1 MIVEQHDSKSK
12 PARKPRGRKQNKVE
26 DCAPLTAK
34 TDSLTSTTEDPVV
47 VPDNVDV
54 KLNKKSEV
62 ARQSASQDGVSG
74 RPTRARRKPKK
85 LMDDETPSTSKP
97 DIRDK
102 MPSTS
107 KTTEA
112 CNETSK
118 QLLNGKEIN
127 DEAQQTEA
135 EQTLPDKI
143 STSKNVKSAAKTKR
157 DKSKC
162 EDPSSSDSTVPAGID
177 QGERDV
183 GSKSQ
188 NDSIES
194 AGVVRSKHWRC
205 GPAKALSTESTVI
218 PDNIAANVS
227 TEAAG
232 LEGPISHATDENES
246 AQRPTRSTR
255 GKKNPKNAKKTTS
268 INKDDDVETD
278 VKLGPGTSKTPDD
291 PQTSTVNGSFLNEEE
306 LVDNEVSAPVEAE
319 IFTKPKRATRGKK
332 TPALLTVDNDTE
344 AKARSG
350 GANPVK
356 SSDVSTSDEEG
367 TNADNINYQNSM
379 THSDNGS
386 MSAHVKTEND
396 TVDSKHVGTSV
407 TRGRRGRLVKTKA
420 LVSAGEELAST
431 DDSPANATS
440 SSQELPD
447 ENKASTS
454 KTISGHKTKVVNE
467 KPALSASRG
476 RRGRAANKLNK
487 AASASDA
494 VSAAVPECTLLSIPM
509 RTRSNSSAS
518 ERSTSSRTT
527 RSTRNNNTSQEVDSV
542 NKPGRGR
549 NRNNKQTPTN
559 KVDPLCDNTVPGQD
573 SRSTRSK
580 HSSTQDPSMDTETAG
595 EAKAVR
601 GRSTRSNKTSKSAD
615 ITSEADLSE
624 PVQEATAQTNRRKRQ
639 THTAEPDNVKHET
652 ASPSKKAKASSS
664 KEMVDPAIQVENQ
677 EVSSARPSR
686 SNKRIAATE
695 NSTDSKP
702 SLNKISKTESKA
714 NVENNN
720 TDDNQSRV
728 KVEPLAS
735 KPAGKRGR
743 PKTGQSQ
750 EASVSKP
757 ESSPL
762 KSEDAPAS
770 RSSRRRAVT
779 EPASVNS
786 KPADTENNLLPTAS
800 RASKRGP
807 VASKPEI
814 SDSKQNKSDDNM
826 LGNKTV
832 HTRKTS
838 KRGTKQITDN
848 TDNDIEEPPPV
859 KSARTTRQMKL
870 EEFSSI
876 SQYKEVVD
884 HPSTSK
890 TTVAAKRG
898 GTRKGKSKSA
908 APADDVSEP
917 ATSQLDSTKS
927 VRSIASQ
934 SSVGKF
940 NIQSTFTCIPC

>member
-1 MIVEQHDSKSK
+1 M
-12 PARKPRGRKQNKVE
+12 
-26 DCAPLTAK
+26 K
-34 TDSLTSTTEDPVV
+34 TYSLTSTTVDPVV
-47 VPDNVDV
+47 VPENVDV
-54 KLNKKSEV
+54 KLNKKSVV

-107 KTTEA
+107 ETTEA
-112 CNETSK
+112 CNETST
-118 QLLNGKEIN
+118 QLLNDKEIN
-127 DEAQQTEA
+127 EEAQQTEA
-135 EQTLPDKI
+135 ERTLPDKI
-143 STSKNVKSAAKTKR
+143 PTSKNVKSAAKTKQ

-162 EDPSSSDSTVPAGID
+162 EDPSSSDSTVSAGID

-183 GSKSQ
+183 GSSKSQ

-194 AGVVRSKHWRC
+194 AGVVRSIRSRR
-205 GPAKALSTESTVI
+205 GPAKALATESTVL
-218 PDNIAANVS
+218 PDSIAANVS

-232 LEGPISHATDENES
+232 LEGPISHATDEQES

-255 GKKNPKNAKKTTS
+255 GKKNPNNAKKATS

-291 PQTSTVNGSFLNEEE
+291 RSTSKVNGSFLNEEE

-350 GANPVK
+350 GANPPK
-356 SSDVSTSDEEG
+356 NSDVSTSDEEG
-367 TNADNINYQNSM
+367 TNADKITNQNSL
-379 THSDNGS
+379 THSDNAR
-386 MSAHVKTEND
+386 MSVHSKTEND
-396 TVDSKHVGTSV
+396 TVDSKH
-407 TRGRRGRLVKTKA
+407 RGRRGRLVKTKA

-431 DDSPANATS
+431 DGSPANATS

-454 KTISGHKTKVVNE
+454 KTISGHKTKIVNE
-467 KPALSASRG
+467 KPAISASRG
-476 RRGRAANKLNK
+476 RRGRAATKLNK

-527 RSTRNNNTSQEVDSV
+527 RPTRNNNTSQEVDSV

-580 HSSTQDPSMDTETAG
+580 HSSLRESSVDIAIEG

-615 ITSEADLSE
+615 ITSEAKLTE
-624 PVQEATAQTNRRKRQ
+624 PVQEATAKTNRRKRQ
-639 THTAEPDNVKHET
+639 NHTAEQDNVKHET

-664 KEMVDPAIQVENQ
+664 KEMVHPAIKVENQ

-695 NSTDSKP
+695 NNTDSKP
-702 SLNKISKTESKA
+702 SFNKISKTESKA

-735 KPAGKRGR
+735 KPADKRGR
-743 PKTGQSQ
+743 PKTSQSQ
-750 EASVSKP
+750 EASASKP

-762 KSEDAPAS
+762 KSEDAPSS

-807 VASKPEI
+807 VASEPEI
-814 SDSKQNKSDDNM
+814 SDSKQTKSDDNM

-832 HTRKTS
+832 NTRKTS

-859 KSARTTRQMKL
+859 KSAITTRQMKL

-940 NIQSTFTCIPC
+940 NIQCTFTCIPC

>member
-1 MIVEQHDSKSK
+1 M
-12 PARKPRGRKQNKVE
+12 
-26 DCAPLTAK
+26 
-34 TDSLTSTTEDPVV
+34 
-47 VPDNVDV
+47 
-54 KLNKKSEV
+54 V

-97 DIRDK
+97 DIRDE

-118 QLLNGKEIN
+118 QLLNGKEVN
-127 DEAQQTEA
+127 HEAQQTEA

-143 STSKNVKSAAKTKR
+143 STSKNVKFAAKTKR

-194 AGVVRSKHWRC
+194 AGVVRTIRWRR
-205 GPAKALSTESTVI
+205 GPATALATESTVI
-218 PDNIAANVS
+218 PDSIAANVS

-232 LEGPISHATDENES
+232 LEGPTSHATDEQES
-246 AQRPTRSTR
+246 VQRPTRSTR
-255 GKKNPKNAKKTTS
+255 GKKNPNNAKKTTS

-291 PQTSTVNGSFLNEEE
+291 PSTSKVNCSFLNEEE

-319 IFTKPKRATRGKK
+319 IFTKAKHATRGKK
-332 TPALLTVDNDTE
+332 TPALLTVDNDIE
-344 AKARSG
+344 VKARSG
-350 GANPVK
+350 GSNPAK
-356 SSDVSTSDEEG
+356 SSDISTSDEEG
-367 TNADNINYQNSM
+367 TNADNITNQNSL
-379 THSDNGS
+379 THSDNAS
-386 MSAHVKTEND
+386 LSVHSKTEND
-396 TVDSKHVGTSV
+396 TVDSKH
-407 TRGRRGRLVKTKA
+407 RGRRGRLVKTKA
-420 LVSAGEELAST
+420 LVSAGEELASA

-440 SSQELPD
+440 SSKEIPD

-467 KPALSASRG
+467 KPAISASRG

-527 RSTRNNNTSQEVDSV
+527 RSTRNNNASQEVDSV
-542 NKPGRGR
+542 NKPVRGR
-549 NRNNKQTPTN
+549 NLNNKQTPTN

-573 SRSTRSK
+573 SRSTKSK
-580 HSSTQDPSMDTETAG
+580 HSSMRESSVDIALEG

-615 ITSEADLSE
+615 MTSEAELSE

-639 THTAEPDNVKHET
+639 NQNAEQDNVKHET
-652 ASPSKKAKASSS
+652 ASPSKKAKYSSS
-664 KEMVDPAIQVENQ
+664 KEMVDPAIKVENQ

-686 SNKRIAATE
+686 SKKRIAATE
-695 NSTDSKP
+695 NNTDRAP

-720 TDDNQSRV
+720 TNDNQSRV

-814 SDSKQNKSDDNM
+814 SDSKQTKSDDNM

-832 HTRKTS
+832 NTRKTS

-859 KSARTTRQMKL
+859 KSVRTIRHMKL

-876 SQYKEVVD
+876 TQDKEVVD

-940 NIQSTFTCIPC
+940 NIQCTFTCIPC